1 MIRTT
6 YPLYLAGKA
15 HTPNTDLGVR
25 DKHTS
30 EIVAHVAKADAAMVD
45 RAIGAAHGARGAMMA
60 LSSGDRRS
68 ILTGIVEGIRDRRD
82 EFADALR
89 VRAKDF
95 PKLAAQLAKYGAD
108 ALFELWDVNSD
119 GACRSA
125 G

>member
-1 MIRTT
+1 M
-6 YPLYLAGKA
+6 
-15 HTPNTDLGVR
+15 LGSNYDR
-25 DKHTS
+25 D
-30 EIVAHVAKADAAMVD
+30 
-45 RAIGAAHGARGAMMA
+45 
-60 LSSGDRRS
+60 GDGC
-68 ILTGIVEGIRDRRD
+68 IDKD

-125 G
+125 LCCAARSRRK